1 MVLKFHHS
9 VYWQMWEH
17 AVDVDH
23 GDSQSAPRLSHPWIC
38 VDVHFGCFQA
48 KKYNFH
54 YVSLVSKSSP
64 ENKVVVEL
72 PGGRMIK
79 YTKNLDTLP

>member
-1 MVLKFHHS
+1 MGIHNQLRVCPI
-9 VYWQMWEH
+9 
-17 AVDVDH
+17 H
-23 GDSQSAPRLSHPWIC
+23 GFVSIFISGASK
-38 VDVHFGCFQA
+38 A

-79 YTKNLDTLP
+79 LALDKVQSGGNLGTLP